1 MLLMKLS
8 ANWTFICSLR
18 DLECLLEGHS
28 LSPEIKTGKDW
39 ERRRLT
45 KKFITQCVHFVLSP
59 VMRCFYFFRITTN
72 RLLMFMRIRLIC
84 APINFT
90 YLLTYLLTCE
100 LTVSRLI
107 VFLRKNTASRGFSAT
122 AAIFFSLKDTSS
134 V

>member
-1 MLLMKLS
+1 MLLMKLT

-59 VMRCFYFFRITTN
+59 VMRCFYFFSYHYKLPFDVYAHTFDMCTN
-72 RLLMFMRIRLIC
+72 
-84 APINFT
+84 
-90 YLLTYLLTCE
+90 
-100 LTVSRLI
+100 
-107 VFLRKNTASRGFSAT
+107 
-122 AAIFFSLKDTSS
+122 
-134 V
+134 